1 MWKCWFL
8 RKNVILREK
17 PLGSEKRTNNKL
29 NPQVESPSAVELG
42 PHELKASA
50 LNKAPSLVLGLQKNI
65 HLICFCH
72 LSSWGWNNGRGWLL
86 RFLNNNIPYKLVPH
100 KFSAVSVF
108 QCTFVLA
115 FDKLCTST
123 SKSTNTLPFERLF
136 TSICLKYGRL
146 TRKTSFIFVMK
157 LWIKV
162 RDSEKLRLVYPGKK
176 VSFTLICTLKV
187 FPTSISRNTKQKRKL
202 SYLRSITCS
211 AVEKFQM

>member
-86 RFLNNNIPYKLVPH
+86 RFLNKNIPYKLVPH

-108 QCTFVLA
+108 QCTFCGIRTRIRQTMYLYI
-115 FDKLCTST
+115 
-123 SKSTNTLPFERLF
+123 EIYQH
-136 TSICLKYGRL
+136 TSIWKTFHFNLLKI
-146 TRKTSFIFVMK
+146 RKAYTKDIFHFCNEIVNK
-157 LWIKV
+157 GEGFGETEI
-162 RDSEKLRLVYPGKK
+162 
-176 VSFTLICTLKV
+176 
-187 FPTSISRNTKQKRKL
+187 SISRQKGFVYSNLHVKGL
-202 SYLRSITCS
+202 SN
-211 AVEKFQM
+211 EHF